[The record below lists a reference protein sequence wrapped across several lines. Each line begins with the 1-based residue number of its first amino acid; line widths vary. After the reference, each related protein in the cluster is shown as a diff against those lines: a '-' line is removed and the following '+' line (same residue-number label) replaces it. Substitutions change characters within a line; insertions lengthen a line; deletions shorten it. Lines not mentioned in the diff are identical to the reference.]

1 MCGATLKFNYPDEEV
16 SSMVDD
22 LSTPSVK
29 PPGADAMRDL
39 VGGSKARRQ
48 RLLPGKRANVELF
61 LASSIAHVVT
71 QGLVDT
77 SLPDHFAVSTGGAG
91 AEQRLN
97 DEYTSQ
103 HAPIQQNR
111 T

>member
-1 MCGATLKFNYPDEEV
+1 
-16 SSMVDD
+16 
-22 LSTPSVK
+22 
-29 PPGADAMRDL
+29 
-39 VGGSKARRQ
+39 
-48 RLLPGKRANVELF
+48 